1 MMVFKLFL
9 AFTLIPAAEIY
20 VLIKIGGFIGALNT
34 VLVIIL
40 TGILGAYLA
49 RLQGMYTLYKI
60 QANLRRGILPT
71 GELIDALIILAA
83 GIALLTPG
91 FLTDIAG
98 LLLLVPRTRFY
109 VKRWLKKKFDR
120 WHNTQDVHFTH
131 LS

>member
-1 MMVFKLFL
+1 MFLKLFL

-20 VLIKIGGFIGALNT
+20 VFIKIGGFIGALNT
-34 VLVIIL
+34 VLIIII

-49 RLQGMYTLYKI
+49 RLEGMRTLYKI
-60 QANLRRGILPT
+60 RENLHQGIMPAE
-71 GELIDALIILAA
+71 ELIDALIILSS
-83 GIALLTPG
+83 GIMLLTPG

-98 LLLLVPRTRFY
+98 LMLLVPQTRFY

-120 WHNTQDVHFTH
+120 WHNTHEVHFTD

>member
-1 MMVFKLFL
+1 MFLKLFL

-20 VLIKIGGFIGALNT
+20 VFIKIGGFIGALNT
-34 VLVIIL
+34 VLIIII

-49 RLQGMYTLYKI
+49 RLEGMRTLYKI
-60 QANLRRGILPT
+60 QENLHQGIMPT
-71 GELIDALIILAA
+71 EELIDALIILSA
-83 GIALLTPG
+83 GITLLTPG

-98 LLLLVPRTRFY
+98 LILLVPRTRFY

-120 WHNTQDVHFTH
+120 WHNTHDVHFTH

>member
-1 MMVFKLFL
+1 MFLKLFL

-20 VLIKIGGFIGALNT
+20 LFIKIGGFIGAVNT
-34 VLVIIL
+34 VLVIII

-49 RLQGMYTLYKI
+49 RLQGMHTLYKI
-60 QANLRRGILPT
+60 QANLHQGIIPT
-71 GELIDALIILAA
+71 EELIDALIILSA

-98 LLLLVPRTRFY
+98 LMLLVPRTRFY
-109 VKRWLKKKFDR
+109 VKRWLKKRFDR
-120 WHNTQDVHFTH
+120 WHNTHDVHFTD

>member
-1 MMVFKLFL
+1 MFLKLFL

-20 VLIKIGGFIGALNT
+20 VFIKIGGFIGALNT
-34 VLVIIL
+34 VLAIII

-49 RLQGMYTLYKI
+49 RLQGMHTLYKI
-60 QANLRRGILPT
+60 RASLQQGIIPT
-71 GELIDALIILAA
+71 EELMDALIILSA
-83 GIALLTPG
+83 GITLLTPG

-98 LLLLVPRTRFY
+98 LMLLVPRTRFY

-120 WHNTQDVHFTH
+120 WRNTHDVHFTH

>member
-1 MMVFKLFL
+1 MFLKLFL

-20 VLIKIGGFIGALNT
+20 VFIKIGGFIGALNT
-34 VLVIIL
+34 VLVIII

-49 RLQGMYTLYKI
+49 RLQGMHTLYNI
-60 QANLRRGILPT
+60 QANLHRGIIPT
-71 GELIDALIILAA
+71 EELIDALIILAA
-83 GIALLTPG
+83 GIMLLTPG

-98 LLLLVPRTRFY
+98 LILLVPRSRFY

-120 WHNTQDVHFTH
+120 WHNTHDVHFTD

>member
-1 MMVFKLFL
+1 MLLKLFL

-20 VLIKIGGFIGALNT
+20 VLIKIGGFIGAFNT
-34 VLVIIL
+34 VLVIII

-49 RLQGMYTLYKI
+49 RLQGLQTLYKI
-60 QANLRRGILPT
+60 QTNLHQGIIPT
-71 GELIDALIILAA
+71 EELIDALIILSA
-83 GIALLTPG
+83 GITLLTPG

-98 LLLLVPRTRFY
+98 LMLLIPYTRFY

-120 WHNTQDVHFTH
+120 WHDTHDVHFTG